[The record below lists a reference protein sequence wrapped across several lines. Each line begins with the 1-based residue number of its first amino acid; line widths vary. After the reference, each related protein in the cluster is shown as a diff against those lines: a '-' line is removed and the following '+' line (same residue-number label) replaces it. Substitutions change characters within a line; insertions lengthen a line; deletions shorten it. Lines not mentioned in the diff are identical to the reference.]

1 MHFPCDEVYIPYA
14 IGWEAYREKS
24 PILWGKYTTNVPGS
38 PHAINRFCCIPA
50 LWETDEKTHGI
61 VSSRVGTPPPPFS
74 DANLKKLPPSFWQLS
89 KLVHVNCKKHFK
101 MFRTMLIQLR
111 TSLKLLFLLSGS
123 TLHLLLTISLVRYC
137 L

>member
-1 MHFPCDEVYIPYA
+1 MHFSCDEVYIPYA
-14 IGWEAYREKS
+14 IGWEAYGEKS

-74 DANLKKLPPSFWQLS
+74 DANLKSYPP
-89 KLVHVNCKKHFK
+89 
-101 MFRTMLIQLR
+101 
-111 TSLKLLFLLSGS
+111 LSGS
-123 TLHLLLTISLVRYC
+123 YPNWC
-137 L
+137 M